1 MFIFS
6 FFKSNS
12 NKEIIIIITEINTQM
27 VVRKSYLFNNVGIF
41 MHCRELARNEIET
54 DSFFTFARIIIQQ
67 KYIIFVCD

>member
-1 MFIFS
+1 
-6 FFKSNS
+6 
-12 NKEIIIIITEINTQM
+12 M

-67 KYIIFVCD
+67 KYIIFVCVKKDGLKMFSFTK